1 MLMGRKP
8 KRTRLPKMMRMK
20 HQKTDGYDMDDDPHD
35 EHSCEEETEPFE
47 NEAGSKAVSSVE
59 NRKCSMCFKILY
71 SKENI
76 KLTLRST
83 MKEKV
88 DLNVWCVKVH
98 SVQRFLLNITSERFI
113 QIVAK

>member
-1 MLMGRKP
+1 MV
-8 KRTRLPKMMRMK
+8 
-20 HQKTDGYDMDDDPHD
+20 DDPHD

-83 MKEKV
+83 MKERK
-88 DLNVWCVKVH
+88 DLNVWSVKDR
-98 SVQRFLLNITSERFI
+98 SVPRFLLNITLERFI
-113 QIVAK
+113 LIAAK